1 MRQFEYKGLSDEY
14 DATLDFSQTDS
25 NIDVWNTGIIRQLKI
40 SFGEA
45 TFLNPHHESFIGG
58 LEGSLI

>member
-1 MRQFEYKGLSDEY
+1 MVML
-14 DATLDFSQTDS
+14 A
-25 NIDVWNTGIIRQLKI
+25 NIAMYNGILRIIRQLKI